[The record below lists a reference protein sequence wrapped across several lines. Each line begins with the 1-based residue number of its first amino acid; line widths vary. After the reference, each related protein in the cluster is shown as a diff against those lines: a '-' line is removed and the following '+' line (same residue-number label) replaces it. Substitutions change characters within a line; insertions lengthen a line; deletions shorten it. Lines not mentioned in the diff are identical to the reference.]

1 MVLPEQIELAAYYV
15 VAEAL
20 TNAAKHADADSI
32 DVEVVTDGDVVRVCV
47 RDDGRGGADLYHG
60 SGLVGLKDRVETLG
74 GRISLHSPLGTGTR
88 VKIELPFAE

>member
-32 DVEVVTDGDVVRVCV
+32 DVEVVTDGDVVRACV
-47 RDDGRGGADLYHG
+47 RDDGRGGADLYTARA
-60 SGLVGLKDRVETLG
+60 SSAS
-74 GRISLHSPLGTGTR
+74 RIASRRSAAASRSTAPLGAGTR